1 MYQRPQAPL
10 SIGGVLDDGF
20 QLARACFPVAFPIAL
35 VGAIISQIP
44 NTMISDTPT
53 ELPGAGFWLALLL
66 SFVVSVFV
74 FIALVRMVSTVAE
87 GGQMTPGEALGGSAG
102 YLLATVVCGI
112 VYGLIVMLGMVL
124 LIVPGVLFGLSLAF
138 APYLVITDD
147 AGPMDALGRSHR
159 LVWGNWW
166 RTAAVLSVVVFIA
179 IVLYVLVILVMG
191 LSLFFAEEGSAVVR
205 IVEFV
210 LTAAVTAVLSP
221 VMYSF
226 FISILNDLKLRS
238 EGEDLEARIG
248 AIGNE

>member
-1 MYQRPQAPL
+1 M
-10 SIGGVLDDGF
+10 DDGF
-20 QLARACFPVAFPIAL
+20 QLARACFPVVFPVAL
-35 VGAIISQIP
+35 VGAIIGQIP
-44 NTMISDTPT
+44 NTMISDTQT

-66 SFVVSVFV
+66 SFVVSIFV
-74 FIALVRMVSTVAE
+74 FIAMVRMVSTVSE
-87 GGQMTPGEALGGSAG
+87 GREMTAGEALGGAAG
-102 YLLATVVCGI
+102 YLLATIVCGI
-112 VYGLIVMLGMVL
+112 MYGLIFMLGLVL

-147 AGPMDALGRSHR
+147 AGPMEALGRSHR

-166 RTAAVLSVVVFIA
+166 RTAAVASVVLFIA
-179 IVLYVLVILVMG
+179 IVLYVLVIVVMG
-191 LSLFFAEEGSAVVR
+191 ASLIFADEGSAVVR

-238 EGEDLEARIG
+238 EGEDLAARIG